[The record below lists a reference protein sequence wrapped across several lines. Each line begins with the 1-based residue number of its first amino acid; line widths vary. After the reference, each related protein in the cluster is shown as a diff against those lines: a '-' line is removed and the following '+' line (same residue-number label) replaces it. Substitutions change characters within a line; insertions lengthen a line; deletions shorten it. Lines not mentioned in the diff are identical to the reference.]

1 MNKKT
6 IISLMLGAMSM
17 LPASAQDGWFVDVG
31 GGIQTIFSSDAR
43 KLDFGKRITPSYTIG
58 VGKWISPAFALRLQ
72 AGGYSFNGMSTSDG
86 LYLRNP
92 LADGSVFGIHD
103 PVINHVT
110 VNPDGTYRHYLRYV
124 NVHTDFMVSLSHL
137 LFSGH
142 GKFDVFPAVG
152 LGYAR
157 TFAYRGT
164 AATNSLTAN
173 FSVMAKYKAT
183 KCLDINLEIGSVL
196 MPDHFDGRIT
206 GKMYEPTLGATLG
219 LTYNFNA
226 SKICANASKVC
237 AKKER
242 SRKQRREA
250 VIDTVY
256 MVERIVERPI
266 YKERIVEKPVAKK
279 QNPFRL
285 TSINFAYASA
295 KPSETQN
302 VLFENIVEYLKQN
315 PSARIRLDGYADK
328 ATGKAKTNLML
339 SIRRT
344 DSVRNILIERYNIDP
359 SRIEAQGIGSNA
371 QPYENN
377 NLNRVVI
384 VIAIPE

>member
-31 GGIQTIFSSDAR
+31 GGVQTIFSSDAS
-43 KLDFGKRITPSYTIG
+43 KLDFGKRLTPSYRIG
-58 VGKWISPAFALRLQ
+58 VGKWITPVYALRLQ
-72 AGGYSFNGMSTSDG
+72 VGGYALNGMSTSEG
-86 LYLRNP
+86 LYLRDP
-92 LADGSVFGIHD
+92 QTDGSVYGPHD
-103 PVINHVT
+103 PVIDNVT
-110 VNPDGTYRHYLRYV
+110 VRPDGTYRHYLRYV
-124 NVHTDFMVSLSHL
+124 NAHADFMVSLSRL
-137 LFSGH
+137 LFSGQ
-142 GKFDVFPAVG
+142 GKFDVLPAVG

-173 FSVMAKYKAT
+173 FSVLAKYKAT
-183 KCLDINLEIGSVL
+183 KCLDVNLEIGSAL

-219 LTYNFNA
+219 LTYTF
-226 SKICANASKVC
+226 NASKVC

-242 SRKQRREA
+242 SRKQHREA
-250 VIDTVY
+250 VVDTVY

-285 TSINFAYASA
+285 ASISFAYASA
-295 KPSETQN
+295 KPSEKQN
-302 VLFENIVEYLKQN
+302 VVFENIVEYLKQN

-344 DSVRNILIERYNIDP
+344 DSVRNILIERYNIAP

-384 VIAIPE
+384 VTAIPE

>member
-17 LPASAQDGWFVDVG
+17 LPASAQDGWFVNVG
-31 GGIQTIFSSDAR
+31 GGVQTIFSSDAS
-43 KLDFGKRITPSYTIG
+43 KLDFGKRLTPSYRIG
-58 VGKWISPAFALRLQ
+58 VGKWITPVYALRLQ
-72 AGGYSFNGMSTSDG
+72 VGGYALNGMSTSEG
-86 LYLRNP
+86 LYLRDP
-92 LADGSVFGIHD
+92 QTDGSVYGPHD
-103 PVINHVT
+103 PVIDNVT
-110 VNPDGTYRHYLRYV
+110 VRPDGTYRHYLRYV
-124 NVHTDFMVSLSHL
+124 NAHADFMVSLSRL
-137 LFSGH
+137 LFSGQ
-142 GKFDVFPAVG
+142 GKFDVLPAVG

-173 FSVMAKYKAT
+173 FSVLAKYKAT
-183 KCLDINLEIGSVL
+183 KCLDVNLEIGSAL

-226 SKICANASKVC
+226 SKVC
-237 AKKER
+237 AKKEH
-242 SRKQRREA
+242 SRKQHREA
-250 VIDTVY
+250 VVDTVY

-285 TSINFAYASA
+285 ASISFAYASA
-295 KPSETQN
+295 KPSEKQN
-302 VLFENIVEYLKQN
+302 VVFENIVEYLKQN

-344 DSVRNILIERYNIDP
+344 DSVRNILIERYNIAP

-384 VIAIPE
+384 VTAIPE